1 MILSRANPRAP
12 RGGNAGALTMVAM
25 LPELILAIAAG
36 TFAMLLTVADR
47 FERRST
53 AEARVTTRYRPRQRR

>member
-1 MILSRANPRAP
+1 MHLSRATSTTP
-12 RGGNAGALTMVAM
+12 RGSNAGMPTMVPM
-25 LPELILAIAAG
+25 LPELILAIAAA

-53 AEARVTTRYRPRQRR
+53 AEARVPTRYRPRPRR

>member
-1 MILSRANPRAP
+1 MLLSRATSAGP
-12 RGGNAGALTMVAM
+12 RGSNAGALSMVAM

-53 AEARVTTRYRPRQRR
+53 AEARVTTRYRPRPRR

>member
-1 MILSRANPRAP
+1 MHLSRGNSRAH
-12 RGGNAGALTMVAM
+12 RGSNADTLTMAAM

>member
-1 MILSRANPRAP
+1 
-12 RGGNAGALTMVAM
+12 MVAM